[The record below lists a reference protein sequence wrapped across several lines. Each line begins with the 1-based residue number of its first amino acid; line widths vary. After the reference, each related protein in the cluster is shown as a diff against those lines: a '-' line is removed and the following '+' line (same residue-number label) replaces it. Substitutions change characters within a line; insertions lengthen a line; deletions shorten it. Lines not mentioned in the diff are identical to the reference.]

1 MLDCLIIEF
10 DYFIQF
16 SFNEVTPGITIRLQI
31 WRASS
36 DGLGLPFFLI
46 FFSLSIFLSVYQL
59 SLYFV
64 YSYYH
69 NYMNLLNSI
78 KTMTQISFIP
88 LRTLEWP

>member
-10 DYFIQF
+10 HYFIQF

-64 YSYYH
+64 Y
-69 NYMNLLNSI
+69 MNLLNSI
-78 KTMTQISFIP
+78 KSMTQISFIP

>member
-10 DYFIQF
+10 YYFIQF

-64 YSYYH
+64 Y
-69 NYMNLLNSI
+69 MNLLNSI
-78 KTMTQISFIP
+78 KSMTQISFIP

>member
-10 DYFIQF
+10 HYCIQF
-16 SFNEVTPGITIRLQI
+16 SFNEVTPGITIGLQI

-64 YSYYH
+64 Y
-69 NYMNLLNSI
+69 MNLLNSI
-78 KTMTQISFIP
+78 KSMTQISFIP

>member
-10 DYFIQF
+10 HYFIQF

-36 DGLGLPFFLI
+36 DGLGLPLFLI

-64 YSYYH
+64 Y
-69 NYMNLLNSI
+69 MNLLNSI
-78 KTMTQISFIP
+78 KSMTQISFIP

>member
-10 DYFIQF
+10 HYFIQF

-36 DGLGLPFFLI
+36 DGLGLLFFLI
-46 FFSLSIFLSVYQL
+46 FFSLSIFLSIYQL

-64 YSYYH
+64 Y
-69 NYMNLLNSI
+69 MNLLNSI
-78 KTMTQISFIP
+78 KSMTQISFIP